1 MVKISYIKDNKLDIS
16 LYQIYYYELK
26 NLMMVESFHISH
38 KIYINNV
45 LLINCLNN
53 DAPDCATKMR
63 VFNNSRLEYFIG
75 LDRQ

>member
-1 MVKISYIKDNKLDIS
+1 MVKISYIKDSKLDIS

-26 NLMMVESFHISH
+26 SLMMVENFHISH
-38 KIYINNV
+38 KIY

-53 DAPDCATKMR
+53 DAPDCATKTR